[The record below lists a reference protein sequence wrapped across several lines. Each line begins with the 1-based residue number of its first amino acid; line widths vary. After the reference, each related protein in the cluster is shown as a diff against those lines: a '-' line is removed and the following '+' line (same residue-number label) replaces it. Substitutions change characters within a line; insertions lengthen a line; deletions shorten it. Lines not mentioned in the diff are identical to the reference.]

1 MNNRKIKLQE
11 SSTHFGYA
19 DREFISEIAEVFLQ
33 RSVYKLVGE
42 WSIDSRLF
50 PIAKR
55 HDNTTLEDRR
65 LHSVMGYMMGRLH
78 LDISDIQCG
87 ALLGLHDH
95 KGTLTSFWCGSP
107 DMAQLEAIHDGW
119 SAWYEEQHI
128 AVGFGGVEV
137 FESQAFDV
145 MYETTD

>member
-1 MNNRKIKLQE
+1 MNNPKIKLQE

-19 DREFISEIAEVFLQ
+19 DKEFISGIEEIFLQ
-33 RSVYKLVGE
+33 RSVYKLVG
-42 WSIDSRLF
+42 DSEETTLVF
-50 PIAKR
+50 PIVKR
-55 HDNTTLEDRR
+55 HDECTDSTQR

-78 LDISDIQCG
+78 LDITDIRCG
-87 ALLGLHDH
+87 SLMGLHDH

-128 AVGFGGVEV
+128 AIGFGGVQD